1 MQPLSWSQSP
11 WSPSL
16 LCSLKK
22 ACNHQSSWSRGLC
35 FLWFCYQGKWQ
46 IEPRV
51 DNVTRLKPDIDT
63 KYDSLLTSELVELS
77 IIHTSA
83 PSHINTM
90 ISTQLHSREIVK
102 HAKYDAYSILLHK
115 TLKSFCL
122 TTYGVF
128 SKEAH
133 EAIYNIANR
142 AKRQNLITST
152 LLNLQWALAIGGSTS
167 RQCASV
173 D

>member
-1 MQPLSWSQSP
+1 MGSAF
-11 WSPSL
+11 
-16 LCSLKK
+16 CGFVTK
-22 ACNHQSSWSRGLC
+22 AG
-35 FLWFCYQGKWQ
+35 GKWQ

-152 LLNLQWALAIGGSTS
+152 HSFSRSIYNELLVALHRGNAQVLINGEEAIRGL
-167 RQCASV
+167 
-173 D
+173 